1 MELIKRCLICL
12 TLLDVYPLYPI
23 LPISHTHTHTHIYF
37 FLLAN
42 EAHHFPNESNLK
54 LIILRR
60 KMQSRSWV
68 GQFVAEKDTMKT
80 TSTFYV

>member
-23 LPISHTHTHTHIYF
+23 LPISHTHTHTYF

-42 EAHHFPNESNLK
+42 EVHHLPNETNLK